1 MPVGPLGVL
10 LPAIPY
16 SMVQPGFV
24 LNLNTFALPNR
35 QPRLKKLMR
44 IFNRQDEE
52 SFLKKITLFPL
63 REPKLRFRRCAY
75 FFFVM

>member
-1 MPVGPLGVL
+1 
-10 LPAIPY
+10 
-16 SMVQPGFV
+16 MVQPGFV

-52 SFLKKITLFPL
+52 GF
-63 REPKLRFRRCAY
+63 
-75 FFFVM
+75 